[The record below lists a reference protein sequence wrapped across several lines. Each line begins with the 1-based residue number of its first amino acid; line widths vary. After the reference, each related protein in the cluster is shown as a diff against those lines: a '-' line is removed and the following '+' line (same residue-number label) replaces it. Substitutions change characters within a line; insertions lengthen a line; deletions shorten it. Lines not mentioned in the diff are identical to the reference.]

1 MSLKNVLTLTSGG
14 FAVAAKRMIPKAST
28 RGFTNMV
35 QSNVKP
41 GWSQVGARP
50 STRTDNDNE
59 NDEDVEKPAAVARGA
74 SAGFRRIDACS

>member
-1 MSLKNVLTLTSGG
+1 
-14 FAVAAKRMIPKAST
+14 MIPKAST

-59 NDEDVEKPAAVARGA
+59 NDGKMWKSQLLLQEAQVLVFVGSTPVHDRADMDVIRYVV
-74 SAGFRRIDACS
+74 